1 VVILIITLVLAIL
14 LPITAINITT
24 MKEYQK
30 WGITLGIITAI
41 IGIIYSLWRFV
52 ELVSNEWFDGDLW
65 IGAFVTFLG
74 LWVVF
79 IVIMLILGI
88 HDAIWDTNYSDTYY
102 WRRKK

>member
-1 VVILIITLVLAIL
+1 
-14 LPITAINITT
+14 

-41 IGIIYSLWRFV
+41 IGIIYSLWMFV
-52 ELVSNEWFDGDLW
+52 ELVSNELFDGDLW
-65 IGAFVTFLG
+65 IGAFVTFLW
-74 LWVVF
+74 LWVVLL
-79 IVIMLILGI
+79 VIMLILGI